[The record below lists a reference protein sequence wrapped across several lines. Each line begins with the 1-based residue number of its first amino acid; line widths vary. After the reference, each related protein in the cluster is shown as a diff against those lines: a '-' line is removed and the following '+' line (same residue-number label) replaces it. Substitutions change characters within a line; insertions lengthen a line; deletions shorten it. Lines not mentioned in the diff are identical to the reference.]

1 MGWNRLKFWLC
12 TPCKW
17 SRIVYDHP
25 SRRSEQ
31 WKRQNRTLVE
41 YRNIALIAHVDH
53 GKTTLVDAMLRQS
66 SVFRDNQV
74 VEDRVMDS
82 VDLERE
88 RGITI
93 LAKNTAVEWREVKI
107 NIVDTPGHA
116 DFGGEVERALGMVD
130 GVLVLVD
137 AAEGPMP
144 QTRFVLAKAL
154 ALGLRPI
161 VVINKVDRSDARP
174 NEVVDLTF
182 DLMIDLDTSEE
193 QLDFPILYAVARD
206 GRAWKVEQDPKP
218 DLEDLF
224 EAIVHHIPRAASDM
238 DAPFQMQ
245 VANLD
250 YSDYLGRIAIG
261 RVLRGQVR
269 KGDAVIRIER
279 DGTPTEAHITQA
291 YTHLGL
297 QKIETDHIE
306 AGDIVGLAGLE
317 GVQIGDT
324 ITDPK
329 AVEALPVIPV
339 DEPTVSINFSP
350 NTSPL
355 SGTEG
360 DYVTSRHIKDRL
372 DRELLTNIALQV
384 EGLTRE
390 RFRVSG
396 RGELHLSILIEQ
408 MRREGFEFSVSRPE
422 VIIRE
427 VDGVIHEPFERVVTD
442 VPVAVMGA
450 VIESLSS
457 IQGNLTDLSQDDV
470 RARLEFKVP
479 SRTLF
484 GYRTQF
490 LSITRGEGL
499 LSHVFDSYAQVVG
512 KVKTRS
518 TGSLVS
524 MQAGKALAYSLFK
537 LQDRG
542 TFFIK
547 PGTDVYVGMVV
558 GTNVRPGD
566 LNVNVCKNKK
576 MTNVRASGRDDNI
589 LLEPPRLMT
598 VEGALEYVG
607 EDEFVEI
614 TPRSIRLRKAILN
627 PTDREVATKT

>member
-1 MGWNRLKFWLC
+1 M
-12 TPCKW
+12 
-17 SRIVYDHP
+17 
-25 SRRSEQ
+25 
-31 WKRQNRTLVE
+31 E
-41 YRNIALIAHVDH
+41 YRNVALIAHVDH
-53 GKTTLVDAMLRQS
+53 GKTTLVDAMLKQS
-66 SVFRDNQV
+66 SVFRDNQI
-74 VEDRVMDS
+74 VEERVMDS

-93 LAKNTAVEWREVKI
+93 LAKNTAVEWGDVKI

-130 GVLVLVD
+130 GVLVLID

-144 QTRFVLAKAL
+144 QTRFVLEKAL

-161 VVINKVDRSDARP
+161 VVVNKVDRTDARP

-182 DLMIDLDTSEE
+182 DLMIDLDANEE

-206 GRAWKVEQDPKP
+206 GRAWQVEQDPKS

-224 EAIVHHIPRAASDM
+224 QAIVNHIPKAASDM

-261 RVLRGQVR
+261 RILRGQLQ
-269 KGDAVIRIER
+269 KGETVLRIER
-279 DGTPTEAHITQA
+279 DGTHTKALITRA

-324 ITDPK
+324 LTDP
-329 AVEALPVIPV
+329 AVVEALPVVPV
-339 DEPTVSINFSP
+339 DEPTVSISFSP

-360 DYVTSRHIKDRL
+360 NYVTSRHIKDRL
-372 DRELLTNIALQV
+372 NRELLTNIALQV
-384 EGLTRE
+384 EELTGE
-390 RFRVSG
+390 QFRVSG

-408 MRREGFEFSVSRPE
+408 MRREGFEFNVSRPE

-427 VDGVIHEPFERVVTD
+427 VDGVAHEPFEQVVTD
-442 VPVAVMGA
+442 VPVEAMGA

-457 IQGNLTDLSQDDV
+457 IQGNLTNLSQDDV

-479 SRTLF
+479 SRALF

-512 KVKTRS
+512 KPKARS

-542 TFFIK
+542 SFFIE
-547 PGTDVYVGMVV
+547 PGTDVYVGMIV
-558 GTNVRPGD
+558 GTNVRTGD

-576 MTNVRASGRDDNI
+576 LTNVRASGRDDNI
-589 LLEPPRLMT
+589 LLEPPHLMT
-598 VEGALEYVG
+598 DEDALEYVG

-614 TPRSIRLRKAILN
+614 TPKYIRLRKAILN
-627 PTDREVATKT
+627 PTDREVAAKKVASQ

>member
-1 MGWNRLKFWLC
+1 M
-12 TPCKW
+12 
-17 SRIVYDHP
+17 
-25 SRRSEQ
+25 
-31 WKRQNRTLVE
+31 E
-41 YRNIALIAHVDH
+41 YRNVALIAHVDH
-53 GKTTLVDAMLRQS
+53 GKTTLVDAMLKQS
-66 SVFRDNQV
+66 SVFRDNQI
-74 VEDRVMDS
+74 VEERVMDS

-93 LAKNTAVEWREVKI
+93 LAKNTAVEWGDVKI
-107 NIVDTPGHA
+107 NIVDPPGHA

-130 GVLVLVD
+130 GVLVLID

-144 QTRFVLAKAL
+144 QTRFVLEKAL

-161 VVINKVDRSDARP
+161 VVVNKVDRTDARP

-182 DLMIDLDTSEE
+182 DLMIDLDANEE

-206 GRAWKVEQDPKP
+206 GRAWQVEQDPKS

-224 EAIVHHIPRAASDM
+224 QAIVNHIPKAASDM

-261 RVLRGQVR
+261 RILRGQLQ
-269 KGDAVIRIER
+269 KGETVLRIER
-279 DGTPTEAHITQA
+279 DGTHTKALITRA

-324 ITDPK
+324 LTDP
-329 AVEALPVIPV
+329 AVVEALPVVPV
-339 DEPTVSINFSP
+339 DEPTVSISFSP

-360 DYVTSRHIKDRL
+360 NYVTSRHIKDRL
-372 DRELLTNIALQV
+372 NRELLTNIALQV
-384 EGLTRE
+384 EELTGE
-390 RFRVSG
+390 QFRVSG

-408 MRREGFEFSVSRPE
+408 MRREGFEFNVSRPE

-427 VDGVIHEPFERVVTD
+427 VDGVAHEPFEQVVTD
-442 VPVAVMGA
+442 VPVEAMGA

-457 IQGNLTDLSQDDV
+457 IQGNLTNLSQDDV

-479 SRTLF
+479 SRALF

-512 KVKTRS
+512 KPKARS

-542 TFFIK
+542 SFFIE
-547 PGTDVYVGMVV
+547 PGTDVYVGMIV
-558 GTNVRPGD
+558 GTNVRTGD

-576 MTNVRASGRDDNI
+576 LTNVRASGRDDNI
-589 LLEPPRLMT
+589 LLEPPHLMT
-598 VEGALEYVG
+598 VEDALEYVG

-614 TPRSIRLRKAILN
+614 TPKNIRLRKAILN
-627 PTDREVATKT
+627 PTDREVAAKKVASQ

>member
-1 MGWNRLKFWLC
+1 M
-12 TPCKW
+12 
-17 SRIVYDHP
+17 
-25 SRRSEQ
+25 
-31 WKRQNRTLVE
+31 E

-53 GKTTLVDAMLRQS
+53 GKTTLVDAMLKQS
-66 SVFRDNQV
+66 SVFRDNQI
-74 VEDRVMDS
+74 VEERVMDS

-93 LAKNTAVEWREVKI
+93 LAKNTAVEWGDVKI

-130 GVLVLVD
+130 GVLVLID

-144 QTRFVLAKAL
+144 QTRFVLEKAL

-161 VVINKVDRSDARP
+161 VVINKIDRSDARP

-182 DLMIDLDTSEE
+182 DLMIDLDANEE

-206 GRAWKVEQDPKP
+206 GRAWQLEQDPKS

-224 EAIVHHIPRAASDM
+224 QAIVNHIPKAASDM

-261 RVLRGQVR
+261 RILRGQAQ
-269 KGDAVIRIER
+269 KGETVLRIER
-279 DGTPTEAHITQA
+279 DGTHTKAQITRA

-324 ITDPK
+324 LTDPEV
-329 AVEALPVIPV
+329 VEVLPVVPV
-339 DEPTVSINFSP
+339 DEPTVSITFSP

-360 DYVTSRHIKDRL
+360 NYVTSRHIKDRL
-372 DRELLTNIALQV
+372 NRELLTNIALQV
-384 EGLTRE
+384 EELTGE
-390 RFRVSG
+390 QFRVSG

-408 MRREGFEFSVSRPE
+408 MRREGFEFNVSRPE

-427 VDGVIHEPFERVVTD
+427 VDGVAYEPFEQVVTD
-442 VPVAVMGA
+442 VPVEAMGA

-457 IQGNLTDLSQDDV
+457 IQGNLTSLSQDDV

-479 SRTLF
+479 SRALF

-512 KVKTRS
+512 KPKARS

-542 TFFIK
+542 SFFIE
-547 PGTDVYVGMVV
+547 PGTDVYVGMIV
-558 GTNVRPGD
+558 GTNVRTGD

-576 MTNVRASGRDDNI
+576 LTNVRASGRDDNI
-589 LLEPPRLMT
+589 LLEPPHLMT
-598 VEGALEYVG
+598 VEDALEYVG

-614 TPRSIRLRKAILN
+614 TPQNVRLRKAILN
-627 PTDREVATKT
+627 PTDREVAAKKVASQ

>member
-1 MGWNRLKFWLC
+1 M
-12 TPCKW
+12 
-17 SRIVYDHP
+17 
-25 SRRSEQ
+25 
-31 WKRQNRTLVE
+31 E
-41 YRNIALIAHVDH
+41 YRNVALIAHVDH
-53 GKTTLVDAMLRQS
+53 GKTTLVDAMLKQS
-66 SVFRDNQV
+66 SVFRDNQI
-74 VEDRVMDS
+74 VEERVMDS

-93 LAKNTAVEWREVKI
+93 LAKNTAVEWGDVKI

-130 GVLVLVD
+130 GVLVLID

-144 QTRFVLAKAL
+144 QTRFVLEKAL

-161 VVINKVDRSDARP
+161 VVVNKVDRTDARP
-174 NEVVDLTF
+174 NEFVDLTF
-182 DLMIDLDTSEE
+182 DLMIDLDANEE

-206 GRAWKVEQDPKP
+206 GRAWQVEQDPKS

-224 EAIVHHIPRAASDM
+224 QAIVNHIPKAASDM

-261 RVLRGQVR
+261 RILRGQLQ
-269 KGDAVIRIER
+269 KGETVLRIER
-279 DGTPTEAHITQA
+279 DGTHTKALITRA

-324 ITDPK
+324 LTDP
-329 AVEALPVIPV
+329 AVVEALPVVPV
-339 DEPTVSINFSP
+339 DEPTVSISFSP

-360 DYVTSRHIKDRL
+360 NYVTSRHIKDRL
-372 DRELLTNIALQV
+372 NRELLTNIALQV
-384 EGLTRE
+384 EELTGE
-390 RFRVSG
+390 QFRVSG

-408 MRREGFEFSVSRPE
+408 MRREGFEFNVSRPE

-427 VDGVIHEPFERVVTD
+427 VDGVAHEPFEQVVTD
-442 VPVAVMGA
+442 VPVEAMGA

-457 IQGNLTDLSQDDV
+457 IQGNLTNLSQDDV

-479 SRTLF
+479 SRALF

-512 KVKTRS
+512 KPKARS

-542 TFFIK
+542 SFFIE
-547 PGTDVYVGMVV
+547 PGTDVYVGMIV
-558 GTNVRPGD
+558 GTNVRTGD

-576 MTNVRASGRDDNI
+576 LTNVRASGRDDNI
-589 LLEPPRLMT
+589 LLEPPHLMT
-598 VEGALEYVG
+598 VEDALEYVG

-614 TPRSIRLRKAILN
+614 TPQNIRLRKAILN
-627 PTDREVATKT
+627 PTDREVAAKKVASQ

>member
-1 MGWNRLKFWLC
+1 M
-12 TPCKW
+12 
-17 SRIVYDHP
+17 
-25 SRRSEQ
+25 
-31 WKRQNRTLVE
+31 E
-41 YRNIALIAHVDH
+41 YRNVALIAHVDH
-53 GKTTLVDAMLRQS
+53 GKTTLVDAMLKQS
-66 SVFRDNQV
+66 SVFRDNQI
-74 VEDRVMDS
+74 VEERVMDS

-93 LAKNTAVEWREVKI
+93 LAKNTAVEWGDVKI

-130 GVLVLVD
+130 GVLVLID

-144 QTRFVLAKAL
+144 QTRFVLEKAL

-161 VVINKVDRSDARP
+161 VVVNKVDRTDARP

-182 DLMIDLDTSEE
+182 DLMIDLDANEE

-206 GRAWKVEQDPKP
+206 GRAWQVEQDPKS

-224 EAIVHHIPRAASDM
+224 QAIVNHIPKAASDM

-261 RVLRGQVR
+261 RILRGQLQ
-269 KGDAVIRIER
+269 KGETVLRIER
-279 DGTPTEAHITQA
+279 DGTHTKALITRA

-324 ITDPK
+324 LTDP
-329 AVEALPVIPV
+329 AVVEALPVVPV
-339 DEPTVSINFSP
+339 DEPTVSISFSP

-360 DYVTSRHIKDRL
+360 NYVTSRHIKDRL
-372 DRELLTNIALQV
+372 NRELLTNIALQV
-384 EGLTRE
+384 EELTGE
-390 RFRVSG
+390 QFRVSG

-408 MRREGFEFSVSRPE
+408 MRREGFEFNVSRPE

-427 VDGVIHEPFERVVTD
+427 VDGVAHETFEQVVTD
-442 VPVAVMGA
+442 VPVEAMGA

-457 IQGNLTDLSQDDV
+457 IQGNLTNLSQDDV

-479 SRTLF
+479 SRALF

-512 KVKTRS
+512 KPKARS

-542 TFFIK
+542 SFFIE
-547 PGTDVYVGMVV
+547 PGTDVYVGMIV
-558 GTNVRPGD
+558 GTNVRTGD

-576 MTNVRASGRDDNI
+576 LTNVRASGRDDNI
-589 LLEPPRLMT
+589 LLEPPHLMT
-598 VEGALEYVG
+598 VEDALEYVG

-614 TPRSIRLRKAILN
+614 TPKNIRLRKAILN
-627 PTDREVATKT
+627 PTDREVAAKKVASQ

>member
-1 MGWNRLKFWLC
+1 M
-12 TPCKW
+12 
-17 SRIVYDHP
+17 
-25 SRRSEQ
+25 
-31 WKRQNRTLVE
+31 E

-53 GKTTLVDAMLRQS
+53 GKTTLVDAMLKQS
-66 SVFRDNQV
+66 SVFRDNQI
-74 VEDRVMDS
+74 VEERVMDS

-93 LAKNTAVEWREVKI
+93 LAKNTAVEWGDVKI

-130 GVLVLVD
+130 GVLVLID

-144 QTRFVLAKAL
+144 QTRFVLEKAL

-161 VVINKVDRSDARP
+161 VVINKIDRSDARP

-182 DLMIDLDTSEE
+182 DLMIDLDANEE

-206 GRAWKVEQDPKP
+206 GRAWQLEQDPKS

-224 EAIVHHIPRAASDM
+224 QAIVNHIPKAASDM

-261 RVLRGQVR
+261 RILRGQAQ
-269 KGDAVIRIER
+269 KGETVLRIER
-279 DGTPTEAHITQA
+279 DGTHTKAQITRA

-324 ITDPK
+324 LTDPEV
-329 AVEALPVIPV
+329 VEVLPVVPV
-339 DEPTVSINFSP
+339 DEPTVSITFSP

-360 DYVTSRHIKDRL
+360 NYVTSRHIKDRL
-372 DRELLTNIALQV
+372 NRELLTNIALQV
-384 EGLTRE
+384 EELTGE
-390 RFRVSG
+390 QFRVSG

-408 MRREGFEFSVSRPE
+408 MRREGFEFNVSRPE

-427 VDGVIHEPFERVVTD
+427 VEGVAYEPFEQVVTD
-442 VPVAVMGA
+442 VPVEAMGA

-457 IQGNLTDLSQDDV
+457 IQGNLTSLSQDDV

-479 SRTLF
+479 SRALF

-512 KVKTRS
+512 KPKARS

-542 TFFIK
+542 SFFIE
-547 PGTDVYVGMVV
+547 PGTDVYVGMIV
-558 GTNVRPGD
+558 GTNVRTGD

-576 MTNVRASGRDDNI
+576 LTNVRASGRDDNI
-589 LLEPPRLMT
+589 LLEPPHLMT
-598 VEGALEYVG
+598 VEDALEYVG

-614 TPRSIRLRKAILN
+614 TPQNVRLRKAILN
-627 PTDREVATKT
+627 PTDREVAAKKVASQ

>member
-1 MGWNRLKFWLC
+1 M
-12 TPCKW
+12 
-17 SRIVYDHP
+17 
-25 SRRSEQ
+25 
-31 WKRQNRTLVE
+31 E
-41 YRNIALIAHVDH
+41 YRNVALIAHVDH
-53 GKTTLVDAMLRQS
+53 GKTTLVDAMLKQS
-66 SVFRDNQV
+66 SVFRDNQI
-74 VEDRVMDS
+74 VEERVMDS

-93 LAKNTAVEWREVKI
+93 LAKNTAVEWGDVKI

-130 GVLVLVD
+130 GVLVLID

-144 QTRFVLAKAL
+144 QTRFVLEKAL

-161 VVINKVDRSDARP
+161 VVVNKVDRTDARP

-182 DLMIDLDTSEE
+182 DLMIDLDANEE

-206 GRAWKVEQDPKP
+206 GRAWQVEQDPKS

-224 EAIVHHIPRAASDM
+224 QAIVNHIPKAASDM

-261 RVLRGQVR
+261 RILRGQLQ
-269 KGDAVIRIER
+269 KGETVLRIER
-279 DGTPTEAHITQA
+279 DGTHTKALITRA

-324 ITDPK
+324 LTDP
-329 AVEALPVIPV
+329 AVVEALPVVPV
-339 DEPTVSINFSP
+339 DEPTVSISFSP

-360 DYVTSRHIKDRL
+360 NYVTSRHIKDRL
-372 DRELLTNIALQV
+372 NRELLTNIALQV
-384 EGLTRE
+384 EELTGE
-390 RFRVSG
+390 QFRVSG

-408 MRREGFEFSVSRPE
+408 MRREGFEFNVSRPE

-427 VDGVIHEPFERVVTD
+427 VDGVAHEPFEQVVTD
-442 VPVAVMGA
+442 VPVEAMGA

-457 IQGNLTDLSQDDV
+457 IQGNLTNLSQDDV

-479 SRTLF
+479 SRALF

-512 KVKTRS
+512 KPKARS

-542 TFFIK
+542 SFFIE
-547 PGTDVYVGMVV
+547 PGTDVYVGMIV
-558 GTNVRPGD
+558 GTNVRTGD

-576 MTNVRASGRDDNI
+576 LTNVRASGRDDNI
-589 LLEPPRLMT
+589 LLEPPHLMT
-598 VEGALEYVG
+598 VEDALEYVG

-614 TPRSIRLRKAILN
+614 TPKNIRLRKAILN
-627 PTDREVATKT
+627 PTDREVAAKKVASQ

>member
-1 MGWNRLKFWLC
+1 M
-12 TPCKW
+12 
-17 SRIVYDHP
+17 
-25 SRRSEQ
+25 
-31 WKRQNRTLVE
+31 E
-41 YRNIALIAHVDH
+41 YRNVALIAHVDH
-53 GKTTLVDAMLRQS
+53 GKTTLVDAMLKQS
-66 SVFRDNQV
+66 SVFRDNQI
-74 VEDRVMDS
+74 VEERVMDS

-93 LAKNTAVEWREVKI
+93 LAKNTAVEWGDVKI

-130 GVLVLVD
+130 GVLVLID

-144 QTRFVLAKAL
+144 QTRFVLEKAL

-161 VVINKVDRSDARP
+161 VVVNKVDRTDARP

-182 DLMIDLDTSEE
+182 DLMIDLDANEE

-206 GRAWKVEQDPKP
+206 GRAWQVEQDPKS

-224 EAIVHHIPRAASDM
+224 QAIVNHIPKAASDM

-261 RVLRGQVR
+261 RILRGQLQ
-269 KGDAVIRIER
+269 KGETVLRIER
-279 DGTPTEAHITQA
+279 DGTHTKALITRA

-324 ITDPK
+324 LTDP
-329 AVEALPVIPV
+329 AVVEALPVVPV
-339 DEPTVSINFSP
+339 DEPTVSISFSP

-360 DYVTSRHIKDRL
+360 NYVTSRHIKDRL
-372 DRELLTNIALQV
+372 NRELLTNIALPV
-384 EGLTRE
+384 EELTGE
-390 RFRVSG
+390 QFRVSG

-408 MRREGFEFSVSRPE
+408 MRREGFEFNVSRPE

-427 VDGVIHEPFERVVTD
+427 VDGVAHEPFEQVVTD
-442 VPVAVMGA
+442 VPVEAMGA

-457 IQGNLTDLSQDDV
+457 IQGNLTNLSQDDV

-479 SRTLF
+479 SRALF

-512 KVKTRS
+512 KPKARS

-542 TFFIK
+542 SFFIE
-547 PGTDVYVGMVV
+547 PGTDVYVGMIV
-558 GTNVRPGD
+558 GTNVRTGD

-576 MTNVRASGRDDNI
+576 LTNVRASGRDDNI
-589 LLEPPRLMT
+589 LLEPPHLMT
-598 VEGALEYVG
+598 VEDALEYVG

-614 TPRSIRLRKAILN
+614 TPKNIRLRKAILN
-627 PTDREVATKT
+627 PTDREVAAKKVASQ

>member
-1 MGWNRLKFWLC
+1 
-12 TPCKW
+12 
-17 SRIVYDHP
+17 
-25 SRRSEQ
+25 
-31 WKRQNRTLVE
+31 VE
-41 YRNIALIAHVDH
+41 YRNVALIAHVDH
-53 GKTTLVDAMLRQS
+53 GKTTLVDAMLKQS
-66 SVFRDNQV
+66 SVFRDNQI
-74 VEDRVMDS
+74 VEERVMDS

-93 LAKNTAVEWREVKI
+93 LAKNTAVEWGDVKI

-130 GVLVLVD
+130 GVLVLID

-144 QTRFVLAKAL
+144 QTRFVLEKAL

-161 VVINKVDRSDARP
+161 VVVNKVDRTDARP

-182 DLMIDLDTSEE
+182 DLMIDLDANEE

-206 GRAWKVEQDPKP
+206 GRAWQVEQDPKS

-224 EAIVHHIPRAASDM
+224 QAIVNHIPKAASDM

-261 RVLRGQVR
+261 RILRGQLQ
-269 KGDAVIRIER
+269 KGETVLRIER
-279 DGTPTEAHITQA
+279 DGTHTKALITRA

-324 ITDPK
+324 LTDP
-329 AVEALPVIPV
+329 AVVEALPVVPV
-339 DEPTVSINFSP
+339 DEPTVSISFSP

-360 DYVTSRHIKDRL
+360 NYVTSRHIKDRL
-372 DRELLTNIALQV
+372 NRELLTNIALQV
-384 EGLTRE
+384 EELTGE
-390 RFRVSG
+390 QFRVSG

-408 MRREGFEFSVSRPE
+408 MRREGFEFNVSRPE

-427 VDGVIHEPFERVVTD
+427 VDGVAHEPFEQVVTD
-442 VPVAVMGA
+442 VPVEAMGA

-457 IQGNLTDLSQDDV
+457 IQGNLTNLSQDDV

-479 SRTLF
+479 SRALF

-512 KVKTRS
+512 KPKARS

-542 TFFIK
+542 SFFIE
-547 PGTDVYVGMVV
+547 PGTDVYVGMIV
-558 GTNVRPGD
+558 GTNVRTGD

-576 MTNVRASGRDDNI
+576 LTNVRASGRDDNI
-589 LLEPPRLMT
+589 LLEPPHLMT
-598 VEGALEYVG
+598 VEDALEYVG

-614 TPRSIRLRKAILN
+614 TPKNIRLRKAILN
-627 PTDREVATKT
+627 PTDREVAAKKVASQ

>member
-1 MGWNRLKFWLC
+1 M
-12 TPCKW
+12 
-17 SRIVYDHP
+17 
-25 SRRSEQ
+25 
-31 WKRQNRTLVE
+31 E

-53 GKTTLVDAMLRQS
+53 GKTTLVDAMLKQS
-66 SVFRDNQV
+66 SVFRDNQI
-74 VEDRVMDS
+74 VEERVMDS

-93 LAKNTAVEWREVKI
+93 LAKNTAVEWGDVKI

-130 GVLVLVD
+130 GVLVLID

-144 QTRFVLAKAL
+144 QTRFVLEKAL

-161 VVINKVDRSDARP
+161 VVINKIDRSDARP

-182 DLMIDLDTSEE
+182 DLMIDLDANEE

-206 GRAWKVEQDPKP
+206 GRAWQVEQDPKS

-224 EAIVHHIPRAASDM
+224 QAIVNHIPKAASDM

-261 RVLRGQVR
+261 RILRGQVK
-269 KGDAVIRIER
+269 KGETVLRIER
-279 DGTPTEAHITQA
+279 DGTHTKAQITRA

-297 QKIETDHIE
+297 QKIETDHIQ

-324 ITDPK
+324 LTDPEV
-329 AVEALPVIPV
+329 VEVLPVVPV
-339 DEPTVSINFSP
+339 DEPTVSITFSP

-360 DYVTSRHIKDRL
+360 NYVTSRHIKDRL
-372 DRELLTNIALQV
+372 NRELLTNIALQV
-384 EGLTRE
+384 EELTGE
-390 RFRVSG
+390 QFRVSG

-408 MRREGFEFSVSRPE
+408 MRREGFEFNVSRPE

-427 VDGVIHEPFERVVTD
+427 VDGVAHEPFEQVVTD
-442 VPVAVMGA
+442 VPVEAMGA

-457 IQGNLTDLSQDDV
+457 IQGNLTNLSQDDV

-479 SRTLF
+479 SRALF

-512 KVKTRS
+512 KPKARS

-542 TFFIK
+542 SFFIE
-547 PGTDVYVGMVV
+547 PGTDVYVGMIV
-558 GTNVRPGD
+558 GTNVRTGD

-576 MTNVRASGRDDNI
+576 LTNVRASGRDDNI
-589 LLEPPRLMT
+589 LLEPPHLMT
-598 VEGALEYVG
+598 VEDALEYVG

-614 TPRSIRLRKAILN
+614 TPQNIRLRKAILN
-627 PTDREVATKT
+627 PTDREVAAKKSSLPMTNVQR

>member
-1 MGWNRLKFWLC
+1 
-12 TPCKW
+12 
-17 SRIVYDHP
+17 
-25 SRRSEQ
+25 
-31 WKRQNRTLVE
+31 VE

-53 GKTTLVDAMLRQS
+53 GKTTLVDAMLKQS
-66 SVFRDNQV
+66 SVFRDNQI
-74 VEDRVMDS
+74 VEERVMDS

-93 LAKNTAVEWREVKI
+93 LAKNTAVEWGDVKI

-130 GVLVLVD
+130 GVLVLID

-144 QTRFVLAKAL
+144 QTRFVLEKAL

-161 VVINKVDRSDARP
+161 VVINKIDRSDARP

-182 DLMIDLDTSEE
+182 DLMIDLDANEE

-206 GRAWKVEQDPKP
+206 GRAWQVEQDPKS

-224 EAIVHHIPRAASDM
+224 QAIVNHIPKAASDM

-261 RVLRGQVR
+261 RILRGQVQ
-269 KGDAVIRIER
+269 KGETVLRIER
-279 DGTPTEAHITQA
+279 DGTHTKAQITRA

-324 ITDPK
+324 LTDPEV
-329 AVEALPVIPV
+329 VEVLPVVPV
-339 DEPTVSINFSP
+339 DEPTVSITFSP

-360 DYVTSRHIKDRL
+360 NYVTSRHIKDRL
-372 DRELLTNIALQV
+372 NRELLTNIALQV
-384 EGLTRE
+384 EELTGE
-390 RFRVSG
+390 QFRVSG

-408 MRREGFEFSVSRPE
+408 MRREGFEFNVSRPE

-427 VDGVIHEPFERVVTD
+427 VDGVAHEPFEQVVTD
-442 VPVAVMGA
+442 VPVEAMGA

-457 IQGNLTDLSQDDV
+457 IQGNLTNLSQDDV

-479 SRTLF
+479 SRALF

-512 KVKTRS
+512 KPKARS

-542 TFFIK
+542 SFFIE
-547 PGTDVYVGMVV
+547 PGTDVYVGMIV
-558 GTNVRPGD
+558 GTNVRTGD

-576 MTNVRASGRDDNI
+576 LTNVRASGRDDNI
-589 LLEPPRLMT
+589 LLEPPHLMT
-598 VEGALEYVG
+598 VEDALEYVG

-614 TPRSIRLRKAILN
+614 TPQNIRLRKAILN
-627 PTDREVATKT
+627 PTDREVAAKKVASQ

>member
-1 MGWNRLKFWLC
+1 M
-12 TPCKW
+12 
-17 SRIVYDHP
+17 
-25 SRRSEQ
+25 
-31 WKRQNRTLVE
+31 E

-53 GKTTLVDAMLRQS
+53 GKTTLVDAMLKQS
-66 SVFRDNQV
+66 SVFRDNQI
-74 VEDRVMDS
+74 VEERVMDS

-93 LAKNTAVEWREVKI
+93 LAKNTAVEWGDVKI

-130 GVLVLVD
+130 GVLVLID

-144 QTRFVLAKAL
+144 QTRFVLEKAL

-161 VVINKVDRSDARP
+161 VVINKIDRSDARP

-182 DLMIDLDTSEE
+182 DLMIDLDANEE

-206 GRAWKVEQDPKP
+206 GRAWQVEQDPKS

-224 EAIVHHIPRAASDM
+224 QAIVNHIPKAASDM

-261 RVLRGQVR
+261 RILRGQVQ
-269 KGDAVIRIER
+269 KGETVLRIER
-279 DGTPTEAHITQA
+279 DGTHTKAQITRA

-324 ITDPK
+324 LTDPEV
-329 AVEALPVIPV
+329 VEVLPVVPV
-339 DEPTVSINFSP
+339 DEPTVSITFSP

-360 DYVTSRHIKDRL
+360 NYVTSRHIKDRL
-372 DRELLTNIALQV
+372 NRELLTNIALQV
-384 EGLTRE
+384 EELTGE
-390 RFRVSG
+390 QFRVSG

-408 MRREGFEFSVSRPE
+408 MRREGFEFNVSRPE

-427 VDGVIHEPFERVVTD
+427 VDGVAHEPFEQVVTD
-442 VPVAVMGA
+442 VPVEAMGA

-457 IQGNLTDLSQDDV
+457 IQGHLTNLSQDDV

-479 SRTLF
+479 SRALF

-512 KVKTRS
+512 KPKARS

-542 TFFIK
+542 SFFIE
-547 PGTDVYVGMVV
+547 PGTDVYVGMIV
-558 GTNVRPGD
+558 GTNVRTGD

-576 MTNVRASGRDDNI
+576 LTNVRASGRDDNI
-589 LLEPPRLMT
+589 LLEPPHLMT
-598 VEGALEYVG
+598 VEDALEYVG

-614 TPRSIRLRKAILN
+614 TPQNIRLRKAILN
-627 PTDREVATKT
+627 PTDREVAAKKVASQ